1 MLNTAGAQLP
11 VVDRRDVRA
20 RRQIQVDIERRE
32 GHRQAER
39 AKATIVTFDLAEIAG
54 LQAGFLVRIQLAK
67 AKLATTSGEGL
78 RELIVRSYADGDR
91 HLGNST
97 KRSDKSLRNVVAAFR
112 SH

>member
-1 MLNTAGAQLP
+1 
-11 VVDRRDVRA
+11 
-20 RRQIQVDIERRE
+20 
-32 GHRQAER
+32 
-39 AKATIVTFDLAEIAG
+39 
-54 LQAGFLVRIQLAK
+54 
-67 AKLATTSGEGL
+67 L